1 MKSSLGSR
9 SVARNGRTLSPAFLD
24 HRWKPGE
31 SGNPTGHT
39 AAYGEVVKLAH
50 QLSVRA
56 VERLAELMESEDERV
71 AAVACGAILD
81 RAFGKPQTHP
91 DQDSEADRIS
101 EMTPQ

>member
-1 MKSSLGSR
+1 
-9 SVARNGRTLSPAFLD
+9 
-24 HRWKPGE
+24 
-31 SGNPTGHT
+31 
-39 AAYGEVVKLAH
+39 VVKLAR

-91 DQDSEADRIS
+91 DQDSEADRVS
-101 EMTPQ
+101 ELTPQQREQFANEIIADLRAIAASARPECTP